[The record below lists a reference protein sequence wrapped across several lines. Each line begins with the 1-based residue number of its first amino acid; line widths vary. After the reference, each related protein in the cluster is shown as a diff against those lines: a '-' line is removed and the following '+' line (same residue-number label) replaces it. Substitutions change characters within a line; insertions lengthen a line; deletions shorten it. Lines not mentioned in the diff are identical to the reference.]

1 MHTGSDIRG
10 TTKNLSN
17 LTQKYTD
24 TLEEKHPEI
33 DTKPK
38 EPTEAEKKQAERETR
53 IKKISKQLEADTKA
67 EAERNGR
74 DYEPPVPASEW
85 LIQTNK
91 QKIDLLNQY
100 IEEKEE
106 LLHALARV
114 RKDTVTGHLKA
125 TERQRDITQ
134 HIMGKFDLLSRR
146 LGDRAGRAFLTK
158 EIVETDGKVKRA
170 KHELE
175 TIAKDVE
182 DLEKNDQQPDNIK
195 KKLITE
201 SQLETIGD
209 DMGNDST
216 MPSEQFVE
224 KYSFLDNYIGV
235 QSVDPQVKNLFDFL
249 KSTLE
254 AEREQLPKK
263 QELTETQKVIN
274 FFIPEPVNDRRKVE
288 DKDHEMNLD
297 QERIEGS
304 VEKAEFESNKRKL
317 IQRKQEMIDD
327 STVLSLDAF
336 KKKHSSMMFMVY
348 GNEELQAYVMEC
360 RAYTKATEEMK
371 AKEAQKGKKRSH
383 EEVDGATVSK
393 PKQPK
398 GQDATNDEIVHV
410 LAVKKSEI
418 KAIEQYVEIVESEL
432 KDLDLSDL
440 KKDKL
445 VMDTHLE
452 TMFDPTGTG
461 IEVCTMLRTQSKAEP
476 MDWDHGDIPIEDLII
491 DDGASS
497 IYSYEDDEQREE
509 ALSAVLSAQLEDMKN
524 EYDLAKQQYSE
535 LSTKHTH
542 VINELE
548 KVRDGMSLAKWK
560 FKKESEKQE
569 AKYEALGRRIQFYG
583 EGIERLGGSFQQH
596 SIKAGVYEEIIADK
610 NVQFEKLLSQS
621 KELEAQINVMEFET
635 QQYIAETEEL
645 NFQIEE
651 LEADLEQQGKNYNQ
665 LLETNRKLW
674 KAAEESDSTVNELER
689 EKDFLAKE
697 EDKRLI
703 KLNEYERKLGEYEV
717 IMHDSQKVLDR
728 GVLLR
733 DQLVD
738 QLKVSNDAISE
749 LLAEKGDGNEVIRK
763 MFEHKNVEIHELTS
777 KNSELVC
784 QIEDQRTEIAEL
796 DKKSKSLD
804 ISLKCLDQMLGV
816 MKAAMDMGT
825 KQNEGLIQSNKG
837 LLENNQGL
845 EYHLERAMSKME
857 KEQDEKIELEEQLTI
872 VEDCLEESGARYLNS
887 IRVKAIESNDQ
898 AIADLGLYNEM
909 LLEQTQELKK
919 QVKIRGDIPEDKEG
933 VIKNINDLKHELS
946 VLVERMISSQIKLT
960 QIEKQEDMEEGV
972 DQPDG
977 ACYRG
982 SRIVQIDNVVLHT
995 CVDNRNENPD
1005 LDTHVHGCVGAI
1017 TTLVDIAGR
1026 SGAKGMASMIL
1037 EFDVPDSS
1045 NIPGVN

>member
-1 MHTGSDIRG
+1 MHTGSDVRG

-17 LTQKYTD
+17 LTQKYID

-53 IKKISKQLEADTKA
+53 IKISEQLEADTKA

-74 DYEPPVPASEW
+74 DYEPPMPASEW

-91 QKIDLLNQY
+91 KKIDLLNQY

-134 HIMGKFDLLSRR
+134 HVMGKFDLLSRR

-158 EIVETDGKVKRA
+158 EITETDGKVKRA

-175 TIAKDVE
+175 TIAKEVE

-254 AEREQLPKK
+254 AEREQLPR
-263 QELTETQKVIN
+263 QQGLTETQQVIN
-274 FFIPEPVNDRRKVE
+274 FFMPEPVNDRRKVE

-297 QERIEGS
+297 QERIEDS

-327 STVLSLDAF
+327 STVLSFDAF
-336 KKKHSSMMFMVY
+336 NKKHSSMMFMVY

-360 RAYTKATEEMK
+360 REAYTKATEEMK

-393 PKQPK
+393 QKQPK
-398 GQDATNDEIVHV
+398 GQDATNDEIVQI

-418 KAIEQYVEIVESEL
+418 KAIEQYVETVESGL

-452 TMFDPTGTG
+452 TMFDPTETG
-461 IEVCTMLRTQSKAEP
+461 IEVCTMLRTTSQAKP

-491 DDGASS
+491 DDQDSAS
-497 IYSYEDDEQREE
+497 YTQDEV
-509 ALSAVLSAQLEDMKN
+509 AEDMKN

-583 EGIERLGGSFQQH
+583 EGIERLGGNFQEH

-610 NVQFEKLLSQS
+610 NMDLEKLVANS

-674 KAAEESDSTVNELER
+674 KAVEESDSTVNELER

-703 KLNEYERKLGEYEV
+703 KLNQYEKKLGEYEV
-717 IMHDSQKVLDR
+717 IINDSQRLLDK

-733 DQLVD
+733 EQLVD

-749 LLAEKGDGNEVIRK
+749 LLAEKGDGNEVMRK

-825 KQNEGLIQSNKG
+825 KQNEGLIQSNKV

-872 VEDCLEESGARYLNS
+872 VEDALEESGSRYLNS
-887 IRVKAIESNDQ
+887 IRVKAIDSNDQ

-919 QVKIRGDIPEDKEG
+919 QVKIRGDIPEDKAG
-933 VIKNINDLKHELS
+933 AVKHLNNLKYELS
-946 VLVERMISSQIKLT
+946 ILAERMINTQIKISQI
-960 QIEKQEDMEEGV
+960 ERQESMEQGEEV
-972 DQPDG
+972 DG
-977 ACYRG
+977 ASYRG
-982 SRIVQIDNVVLHT
+982 SRIVQVDNVVLHT
-995 CVDNRNENPD
+995 CIDNRHVNEEV
-1005 LDTHVHGCVGAI
+1005 DTQVHGLVGAI

-1037 EFDVPDSS
+1037 EFDTPESS
-1045 NIPGVN
+1045 NIPGMT

>member
-1 MHTGSDIRG
+1 M
-10 TTKNLSN
+10 
-17 LTQKYTD
+17 
-24 TLEEKHPEI
+24 
-33 DTKPK
+33 
-38 EPTEAEKKQAERETR
+38 
-53 IKKISKQLEADTKA
+53 
-67 EAERNGR
+67 
-74 DYEPPVPASEW
+74 
-85 LIQTNK
+85 
-91 QKIDLLNQY
+91 
-100 IEEKEE
+100 
-106 LLHALARV
+106 
-114 RKDTVTGHLKA
+114 
-125 TERQRDITQ
+125 
-134 HIMGKFDLLSRR
+134 
-146 LGDRAGRAFLTK
+146 
-158 EIVETDGKVKRA
+158 
-170 KHELE
+170 
-175 TIAKDVE
+175 
-182 DLEKNDQQPDNIK
+182 DNIK
-195 KKLITE
+195 MQQNKLLTE
-201 SQLETIGD
+201 DRLETFAD
-209 DMGNDST
+209 DMARDSK

-224 KYSFLDNYIGV
+224 RYSFLDNYDGV
-235 QSVDPQVKNLFDFL
+235 QSVDPQMKNLFAYL

-274 FFIPEPVNDRRKVE
+274 FFMPDQMMAEQEKIE
-288 DKDHEMNLD
+288 D
-297 QERIEGS
+297 S

-360 RAYTKATEEMK
+360 REAYTKATEEMI
-371 AKEAQKGKKRSH
+371 APKGKKRSH
-383 EEVDGATVSK
+383 EEVDGGSISK
-393 PKQPK
+393 PKQK
-398 GQDATNDEIVHV
+398 TGQTVNANEAVHI
-410 LAVKKSEI
+410 LGVKKSEI
-418 KAIEQYVEIVESEL
+418 GALEDYIATMRNDL
-432 KDLDLSDL
+432 KGLDLS
-440 KKDKL
+440 KVKQDKL

-452 TMFDPTGTG
+452 TIFDPIQGG
-461 IEVCTMLRTQSKAEP
+461 LEVCTMLRTKSQVKP
-476 MDWDHGDIPIEDLII
+476 MDWDHEDIPIQDLVI
-491 DDGASS
+491 DDSDTESKFVEA
-497 IYSYEDDEQREE
+497 EE
-509 ALSAVLSAQLEDMKN
+509 ISEMELENAKLYCDLEDMKN

-535 LSTKHTH
+535 LLTKHTH

-548 KVRDGMSLAKWK
+548 KVREGMSLAKIK
-560 FKKESEKQE
+560 FKQESEKQE

-583 EGIERLGGSFQQH
+583 EGIERLGGSFQTE
-596 SIKAGVYEEIIADK
+596 SIKAGVYEEKIETLEYDLDQYE
-610 NVQFEKLLSQS
+610 NVIE
-621 KELEAQINVMEFET
+621 
-635 QQYIAETEEL
+635 QYIAETEEL
-645 NFQIEE
+645 NNEITA
-651 LEADLEQQGKNYNQ
+651 LEADLAKQGENYNQ
-665 LLETNRKLW
+665 LLETNDKLW
-674 KAAEESDSTVNELER
+674 NVLEKSDATINELER

-697 EDKRLI
+697 EDKRII

-738 QLKVSNDAISE
+738 QLKISNDAISE
-749 LLAEKGDGNEVIRK
+749 LLAEKGDGSDVMKK
-763 MFEHKNVEIHELTS
+763 MFEHKNVEIHNLTS

-784 QIEDQRTEIAEL
+784 QLDDQRTEIAGL
-796 DKKSKSLD
+796 DKKAKSLE

-816 MKAAMDMGT
+816 MKGTMDLGT
-825 KQNEGLIQSNKG
+825 TQNEALIQSNKG

-872 VEDCLEESGARYLNS
+872 VEDCLEESGSRYLNS

-919 QVKIRGDIPEDKEG
+919 QVKIRGDIPEDKAG
-933 VIKNINDLKHELS
+933 VVKHINDLKHELS

-995 CVDNRNENPD
+995 CIDNRNENPD

-1037 EFDVPDSS
+1037 EFDVPDS
-1045 NIPGVN
+1045 NVPLMP

>member
-1 MHTGSDIRG
+1 MHTGSDVRG

-17 LTQKYTD
+17 LTQKYID

-53 IKKISKQLEADTKA
+53 IKISKQLEADTKA

-74 DYEPPVPASEW
+74 DYEPPVPASQW

-91 QKIDLLNQY
+91 QKIDLLNRY

-114 RKDTVTGHLKA
+114 RKDTVTGRLTA

-134 HIMGKFDLLSRR
+134 HVMGKFDLLSRR
-146 LGDRAGRAFLTK
+146 LGDRAGRAFLAK
-158 EIVETDGKVKRA
+158 EITETDGKVKRA

-175 TIAKDVE
+175 TIAKEVE

-254 AEREQLPKK
+254 AEREQLPR
-263 QELTETQKVIN
+263 QQGLTETQQVIN
-274 FFIPEPVNDRRKVE
+274 FFMPEPVNDRRKVE

-297 QERIEGS
+297 QERIEDS

-317 IQRKQEMIDD
+317 IERKQEMIDD

-360 RAYTKATEEMK
+360 REAYTKATEEMK

-410 LAVKKSEI
+410 IAVKKSEI
-418 KAIEQYVEIVESEL
+418 KAMEQYVEIVESEL
-432 KDLDLSDL
+432 KDLDLSDV

-452 TMFDPTGTG
+452 TMFDPTETG
-461 IEVCTMLRTQSKAEP
+461 IEVCTMLRTKSQAKP
-476 MDWDHGDIPIEDLII
+476 MSWDHGDIPIDDLVI
-491 DDGASS
+491 DDQDSAS
-497 IYSYEDDEQREE
+497 YTQDEV
-509 ALSAVLSAQLEDMKN
+509 AEDMKN

-535 LSTKHTH
+535 LLTKHTH

-548 KVRDGMSLAKWK
+548 KVREGMSLAKIK
-560 FKKESEKQE
+560 FKQESEKQE

-583 EGIERLGGSFQQH
+583 EGIERLGGSFQEH
-596 SIKAGVYEEIIADK
+596 SIKAGVYEEKIETLEYDLDQYE
-610 NVQFEKLLSQS
+610 NVIE
-621 KELEAQINVMEFET
+621 
-635 QQYIAETEEL
+635 QYIAETEEL
-645 NFQIEE
+645 NNEITA

-665 LLETNRKLW
+665 LLEHNRKLW
-674 KAAEESDSTVNELER
+674 KAVEESDSTINELER

-717 IMHDSQKVLDR
+717 ILNDSQRLLDK

-733 DQLVD
+733 EQLVD

-749 LLAEKGDGNEVIRK
+749 LLAEKGDGNEVMRK

-796 DKKSKSLD
+796 DKKAKSLD

-816 MKAAMDMGT
+816 MKAAMDMG
-825 KQNEGLIQSNKG
+825 
-837 LLENNQGL
+837 
-845 EYHLERAMSKME
+845 H
-857 KEQDEKIELEEQLTI
+857 
-872 VEDCLEESGARYLNS
+872 
-887 IRVKAIESNDQ
+887 
-898 AIADLGLYNEM
+898 
-909 LLEQTQELKK
+909 
-919 QVKIRGDIPEDKEG
+919 
-933 VIKNINDLKHELS
+933 
-946 VLVERMISSQIKLT
+946 
-960 QIEKQEDMEEGV
+960 
-972 DQPDG
+972 
-977 ACYRG
+977 
-982 SRIVQIDNVVLHT
+982 
-995 CVDNRNENPD
+995 
-1005 LDTHVHGCVGAI
+1005 
-1017 TTLVDIAGR
+1017 
-1026 SGAKGMASMIL
+1026 
-1037 EFDVPDSS
+1037 
-1045 NIPGVN
+1045 

>member
-1 MHTGSDIRG
+1 MHTGSDVRG
-10 TTKNLSN
+10 TTKNLSD
-17 LTQKYTD
+17 LTQKYID

-53 IKKISKQLEADTKA
+53 IKISKQLEADTKA

-74 DYEPPVPASEW
+74 DYEPPMPASEW

-106 LLHALARV
+106 LLHALAKV
-114 RKDTVTGHLKA
+114 RKDTVTGRLTA

-134 HIMGKFDLLSRR
+134 HVMGKFDLLSRR
-146 LGDRAGRAFLTK
+146 LGDRAGRAFLAK
-158 EIVETDGKVKRA
+158 EITETDGKVKRA

-175 TIAKDVE
+175 TIAKEVQ

-274 FFIPEPVNDRRKVE
+274 FFMPEPVNDRRKVE
-288 DKDHEMNLD
+288 GKDHEMNLD
-297 QERIEGS
+297 QERIEDS

-360 RAYTKATEEMK
+360 REAYTKATEEMK

-398 GQDATNDEIVHV
+398 GQHATNDEIVHV
-410 LAVKKSEI
+410 IAVKKSEI
-418 KAIEQYVEIVESEL
+418 KAIEEYVETVESEL
-432 KDLDLSDL
+432 KDLDLSDV

-445 VMDTHLE
+445 VMDTYLE
-452 TMFDPTGTG
+452 TMFDPTETG
-461 IEVCTMLRTQSKAEP
+461 IEVCTMLRTTSQAKP
-476 MDWDHGDIPIEDLII
+476 MDWDHGDIPIEDLVI
-491 DDGASS
+491 DDQDSAS
-497 IYSYEDDEQREE
+497 YTQDEV
-509 ALSAVLSAQLEDMKN
+509 AEDMKN
-524 EYDLAKQQYSE
+524 EYHLAKQQYSE
-535 LSTKHTH
+535 LLTKHTH

-548 KVRDGMSLAKWK
+548 KVREGMSLAKIK
-560 FKKESEKQE
+560 FKQESEKQE

-583 EGIERLGGSFQQH
+583 EGIERLGGSFQEH
-596 SIKAGVYEEIIADK
+596 SIKAGVYEEKIETLEYDLDQYE
-610 NVQFEKLLSQS
+610 NVIE
-621 KELEAQINVMEFET
+621 
-635 QQYIAETEEL
+635 QYIAETEEL
-645 NFQIEE
+645 NNEITA

-665 LLETNRKLW
+665 LLEHNRKLW
-674 KAAEESDSTVNELER
+674 KAVEESDSTINELER

-717 IMHDSQKVLDR
+717 ILNDSQRLLDK

-733 DQLVD
+733 EQLVD

-749 LLAEKGDGNEVIRK
+749 LLAEKGDGNEVMRK

-919 QVKIRGDIPEDKEG
+919 QVKIRGDIPEDKAG
-933 VIKNINDLKHELS
+933 AVKHLNDLKHELS
-946 VLVERMISSQIKLT
+946 ILAERMINTQIKISQI
-960 QIEKQEDMEEGV
+960 ERQESMEDGV
-972 DQPDG
+972 DDGVERHTQDEVDGG

-995 CVDNRNENPD
+995 CIDNRHENEEV
-1005 LDTHVHGCVGAI
+1005 DTQVHGMVGAI

-1037 EFDVPDSS
+1037 EFDTPESS
-1045 NIPGVN
+1045 NIPGMT

>member
-1 MHTGSDIRG
+1 MNTTQETGQIID
-10 TTKNLSN
+10 LSN
-17 LTQKYTD
+17 IL
-24 TLEEKHPEI
+24 PI
-33 DTKPK
+33 DDIPVKVMM
-38 EPTEAEKKQAERETR
+38 TE
-53 IKKISKQLEADTKA
+53 D
-67 EAERNGR
+67 
-74 DYEPPVPASEW
+74 
-85 LIQTNK
+85 
-91 QKIDLLNQY
+91 
-100 IEEKEE
+100 
-106 LLHALARV
+106 
-114 RKDTVTGHLKA
+114 
-125 TERQRDITQ
+125 
-134 HIMGKFDLLSRR
+134 
-146 LGDRAGRAFLTK
+146 
-158 EIVETDGKVKRA
+158 
-170 KHELE
+170 
-175 TIAKDVE
+175 
-182 DLEKNDQQPDNIK
+182 DLEQLSIDMAAD
-195 KKLITE
+195 
-201 SQLETIGD
+201 SQL
-209 DMGNDST
+209 
-216 MPSEQFVE
+216 PSNEFVK
-224 KYSFLDNYIGV
+224 KYSILDKCMGV
-235 QSVDPQVKNLFDFL
+235 RSIDPQVKSLFDFL
-249 KSTLE
+249 KATLA

-274 FFIPEPVNDRRKVE
+274 FFMPEPMSAQ
-288 DKDHEMNLD
+288 DKMATE
-297 QERIEGS
+297 QERIETAQ
-304 VEKAEFESNKRKL
+304 EKAEFESNKRKL
-317 IQRKQEMIDD
+317 IQKKQEMIKD
-327 STVLSLDAF
+327 SGTAISLADF
-336 KKKHSSMMFMVY
+336 KKKHSSMMFMHY
-348 GNEELQAYVMEC
+348 GNEELQSYVMEC
-360 RAYTKATEEMK
+360 REAYTKVIE
-371 AKEAQKGKKRSH
+371 AKEAKLAERQKLADMLKQVEDHHEVKSKKRSY
-383 EEVDGATVSK
+383 EEVDGGTVSK

-398 GQDATNDEIVHV
+398 GQDATNDEIVQV

-418 KAIEQYVEIVESEL
+418 KAIEQYVETVESEL

-452 TMFDPTGTG
+452 TIFDPTETG
-461 IEVCTMLRTQSKAEP
+461 IEVCTMLRTTSQAKP
-476 MDWDHGDIPIEDLII
+476 MSWDHGDIPIEDLVI

-524 EYDLAKQQYSE
+524 EYNLAKQQYSE

-583 EGIERLGGSFQQH
+583 EGIERLGGSFQEH

-738 QLKVSNDAISE
+738 QLKISNDAISE
-749 LLAEKGDGNEVIRK
+749 LLAEKGDGNEVMRK

-784 QIEDQRTEIAEL
+784 QIEDQRTDIAEL

-825 KQNEGLIQSNKG
+825 KQNEGLIQSNKV

-898 AIADLGLYNEM
+898 AIADLGSYNEM

-919 QVKIRGDIPEDKEG
+919 QVKIRGDIPEDKAG
-933 VIKNINDLKHELS
+933 AVKHLNDLKYELS
-946 VLVERMISSQIKLT
+946 ILAERMVSTQIKISQI
-960 QIEKQEDMEEGV
+960 ERQESMEQGEEVDSV

-977 ACYRG
+977 ASYRG
-982 SRIVQIDNVVLHT
+982 SRIVQVDNVVLHT
-995 CVDNRNENPD
+995 CIDNRHENEEV
-1005 LDTHVHGCVGAI
+1005 DTHVHGLVGAI

-1037 EFDVPDSS
+1037 EFDTPESS
-1045 NIPGVN
+1045 NIPGVQ